1 MSEFMHDAEQMA
13 GEHSDVADKGVQEAG
28 QMAEDKTGGKFDSEI
43 QGAEKKA
50 EGDIGGGQGNQ
61 GNQGGNQ
68 NQ

>member
-13 GEHSDVADKGVQEAG
+13 GEHSDIADKGIEEAG

-43 QGAEKKA
+43 QGAEQKA
-50 EGDIGGGQGNQ
+50 EGQLGGDQ

-68 NQ
+68 